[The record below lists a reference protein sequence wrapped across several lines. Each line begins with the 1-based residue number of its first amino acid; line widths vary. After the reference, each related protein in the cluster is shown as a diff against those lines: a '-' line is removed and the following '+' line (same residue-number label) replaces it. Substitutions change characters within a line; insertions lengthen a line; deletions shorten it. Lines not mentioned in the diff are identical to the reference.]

1 MHCLFKRKLVLRTNE
16 GVSRV
21 ILDTSQV
28 IHLIGVDFK
37 PIYIALFKDGF
48 LFTTSNDSQLFY
60 YIFDE
65 VQTFAGGDE
74 RFSRDGTA
82 LYSRFYTP
90 TGIMVEFD
98 KVVYVSDSS
107 TVSIK
112 LIAPLKRT
120 AEFLDTLHN
129 LTKAFSLHEKQAS
142 YSLKAIDE
150 AIKLVE

>member
-1 MHCLFKRKLVLRTNE
+1 MASYLRHQMTASCFITSLMKFKL
-16 GVSRV
+16 
-21 ILDTSQV
+21 
-28 IHLIGVDFK
+28 
-37 PIYIALFKDGF
+37 
-48 LFTTSNDSQLFY
+48 
-60 YIFDE
+60 
-65 VQTFAGGDE
+65 FAGGDE

-98 KVVYVSDSS
+98 SVVYVSDSS

-112 LIAPLKRT
+112 LVAPLKRT

-129 LTKAFSLHEKQAS
+129 LGKAFSLHEKQAS
-142 YSLKAIDE
+142 YSLKTIDE